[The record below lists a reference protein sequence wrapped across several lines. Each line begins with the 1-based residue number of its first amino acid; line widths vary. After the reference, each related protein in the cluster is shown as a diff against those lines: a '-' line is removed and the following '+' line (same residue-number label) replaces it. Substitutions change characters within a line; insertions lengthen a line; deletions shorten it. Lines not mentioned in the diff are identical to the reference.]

1 MSASRRIARGRPLP
15 AQISNDSDKKYLL
28 DSAKCP
34 IYCRALTNFDG
45 RKQKPQ
51 ASQTCSKKMT
61 LDDRIPAFASLAT
74 HTEEHLEMI
83 EEAKRLSLRRG
94 FFSGY
99 SFRKARTSVAVST
112 LLALGMWAALCGSSF
127 ADDGPKPDPAGTATG
142 DKSSNVDAAGNPFVV
157 PEPTDK
163 SSPDYA
169 KNKKDFD
176 DYQAQAAKEPLAI
189 KLADNVGHL
198 RVATNFAWTLNTGY
212 LVLFMQAGFALLTCG
227 LVRKK
232 NAAHLM
238 MLNFAAYVFAFLA
251 YYACGYAFQFG
262 AVAINAAP
270 ANLGGVPTL
279 NKFLIGSGLWG
290 FAGGKGF
297 FFLGPAYDAGSNC
310 FALFE
315 VVFMETAGYIIVGAI
330 CERISF
336 WAFLLCEL
344 FIGAILYPISG
355 CWTWGGGWM
364 SQLGSSMNLG
374 HGYVDF
380 AGSTVVHAV
389 GGFAAMALAI
399 ILGPRLG
406 KFGPGGKIKAFPAHN
421 VVYVVTGTFIL
432 LFGWMGFNPGSTLG
446 ATDLRISVVALNTNL
461 AAVAGSAAAML
472 IWYFLFGKPDI
483 TMACNGMLAGLVAIT
498 APCAFVSPT
507 SSVVIGVIAGSLVCA
522 GVLFNERVLRIDD
535 PCGAVSVHGYCGWL
549 GAVSVGIFADG
560 TYGAG
565 WNGVGA
571 SSYLGHAG
579 QGVTGLIHGDT
590 RQFWCQLAGATLYA
604 IWAFGGTFAVFWI
617 VNKVKSMRVA
627 PESEEV
633 GLDVPEFGM
642 SAYPEDAVVTSY

>member
-1 MSASRRIARGRPLP
+1 MTKRAGRR
-15 AQISNDSDKKYLL
+15 
-28 DSAKCP
+28 
-34 IYCRALTNFDG
+34 
-45 RKQKPQ
+45 
-51 ASQTCSKKMT
+51 
-61 LDDRIPAFASLAT
+61 
-74 HTEEHLEMI
+74 
-83 EEAKRLSLRRG
+83 SLRR
-94 FFSGY
+94 SLI
-99 SFRKARTSVAVST
+99 AAST
-112 LLALGMWAALCGSSF
+112 TVMLAAGMFTGLSAFSF

-142 DKSSNVDAAGNPFVV
+142 DKAAAVDAAGNPFVV
-157 PEPTDK
+157 AEPTDK
-163 SSPDYA
+163 AAPDYVQ
-169 KNKKDFD
+169 NKKSFD
-176 DYQAQAAKEPLAI
+176 DYQTQATKEPLAV
-189 KLADNVGHL
+189 KLADTVGHV
-198 RVATNFAWTLNTGY
+198 RIATNMAWTLNTGY

-251 YYACGYAFQFG
+251 YYAVGYAFQFG

-270 ANLGGVPTL
+270 TNLGGVPTL
-279 NKFLIGSGLWG
+279 NHFLIGSGQWG
-290 FAGGKGF
+290 FVGGKGF
-297 FFLGPAYDAGSNC
+297 FLVGPAYDSASDC
-310 FALFE
+310 LTLFE

-344 FIGAILYPISG
+344 FIGAVLYPISG
-355 CWTWGGGWM
+355 CWTWGGGWL
-364 SQLGSSMNLG
+364 SQLGSTMNLG

-389 GGFAAMALAI
+389 GGFCAMALAI

-406 KFGPGGKIKAFPAHN
+406 KFGPGGKIRVFPAHN
-421 VVYVVTGTFIL
+421 IVYVVTGTFIL

-446 ATDLRISVVALNTNL
+446 ATDFRISVVAVNTNL

-507 SSVVIGVIAGSLVCA
+507 SSVIIGLLAGCLVCG
-522 GVLFNERVLRIDD
+522 GVLFNERVLKVDD

-549 GAVSVGIFADG
+549 GAICVGIFADG
-560 TYGAG
+560 TYGSG

-571 SSYLGHAG
+571 TTYLGHAG

-590 RQFWCQLAGATLYA
+590 KQFWCQLMGATLYA
-604 IWAFGGTFAVFWI
+604 VWAFGATFLVFWT
-617 VNKVKSMRVA
+617 VNKVKNMRVPA
-627 PESEEV
+627 ESEEE

-642 SAYPEDAVVTSY
+642 PGYPEDAVVPAPY